1 MLRLM
6 TDIRTATQADTPA
19 VMDTVTLAFARDP
32 VVRYWWPQPS
42 EFLRWWPKFALA
54 MGERGF
60 DAGSVDVAGDF
71 EAVAMWLPPGVET
84 DPEAIEALDMPSSE
98 EGDEIMGELRGEMA
112 RYHPETPH
120 WYLWAIAAD
129 PSLQGKGLGSSLL
142 KHRLAAIDARGE
154 TAYLESSAPYNVP
167 LYERHGF
174 EVMGVI
180 QVRDV
185 PPITPMIRLPR

>member
-1 MLRLM
+1 MS
-6 TDIRTATQADTPA
+6 TSAIRTASSAEASQ
-19 VMDTVTLAFARDP
+19 VMATITLGFARDP
-32 VVRYWWPQPS
+32 VTRYWWS
-42 EFLRWWPKFALA
+42 EPADYLHWWPKFALA

-84 DPEAIEALDMPSSE
+84 DPAAIEALDMPSSE
-98 EGDEIMGELRGEMA
+98 EGDAILAELRAEMA
-112 RYHPETPH
+112 RHHPEAPH

-129 PSLQGKGLGSSLL
+129 PRLQGKGLGSALL
-142 KHRLAAIDARGE
+142 KHRLALCDARGE
-154 TAYLESSAPYNVP
+154 TAYLESSAPHNVP

-174 EVMGVI
+174 EVLGVI

-185 PPITPMIRLPR
+185 PPITPMVRRPR